1 MSVRESTCLEFAA
14 HTKIADFD
22 MPVIS
27 DQQIFW
33 FDVSM
38 DNVLCPA
45 TQFHFFENQVTNCKN
60 HVTQSHHLY
69 PKIPEAGGTTTIY
82 RLWRHHF

>member
-38 DNVLCPA
+38 DNVLCAA
-45 TQFHFFENQVTNCKN
+45 T
-60 HVTQSHHLY
+60 
-69 PKIPEAGGTTTIY
+69 
-82 RLWRHHF
+82 